1 MPTLNLNV
9 YECSKRDVVFMF
21 RIQCAES
28 PKWFPSINKCA
39 KHLGVCVCSEYSN
52 DKIRRNCSNAQLVGV
67 DCSIFLCSPF
77 VRPIRWII
85 SSHFIFVRTESYPIS
100 IYIWKRC
107 DSDNSDESRVL
118 STYLNQH
125 SSPFREGP

>member
-1 MPTLNLNV
+1 MRFYLSLFQTDGLLFQMPTLNLNV

-67 DCSIFLCSPF
+67 DCSIFCVHLLF
-77 VRPIRWII
+77 VR
-85 SSHFIFVRTESYPIS
+85 Y
-100 IYIWKRC
+100 
-107 DSDNSDESRVL
+107 DE
-118 STYLNQH
+118 
-125 SSPFREGP
+125 